1 MTNHSEDEVPFPAP
15 DPGRSKHQRASGPTL
30 DENSVTAMAGIGIGA
45 IATEIGLTQGHV
57 AGLGAALRLS
67 ATVAHGRRRAA
78 LSAGTGD
85 QVAHGQTQRFQPG
98 VPIHSVITEL
108 ADLRMAL
115 TSSVAIWA
123 GGASPALRRKL
134 PAGVKYVEG
143 LESVEEA
150 VAVWLR
156 DAML

>member
-1 MTNHSEDEVPFPAP
+1 MRLTTL
-15 DPGRSKHQRASGPTL
+15 PGEMH
-30 DENSVTAMAGIGIGA
+30 
-45 IATEIGLTQGHV
+45 
-57 AGLGAALRLS
+57 GLGVLMAEAMFALAGCPCISLGTQTPPQEIVD
-67 ATVAHGRRRAA
+67 AVMAHRVEIVA
-78 LSAGTGD
+78 LSFA
-85 QVAHGQTQRFQPG
+85 ASM
-98 VPIHSVITEL
+98 PIHSVITEL
-108 ADLRMAL
+108 ADLRRAL